1 MKINTKGS
9 IYVKF
14 LIMTIVPMF
23 LMGIIITSSASTT
36 FTKAMHKEVKVELSN
51 LANAVVDSYDL
62 LYPGDYKMVG
72 AKNVAI
78 VKGDKVISTTTELID
93 KIKAKSGVE
102 ISVFYMNT
110 RIATTIED
118 ERYNHLVNT
127 VANAKVVNE
136 VIENKSGR
144 FYNNAKIDGVAYYAY
159 YVPLFNSDGSC
170 VGMIGV
176 AKSAKNIQKSIDGAL
191 ISIILVAVVA
201 MVVAAG
207 FVSIYSKDIL
217 ATLEAIRKYLN
228 KVSTGKLNEELD
240 QKITDRTDEI
250 GDIGKAISGMR
261 NSLQEMVEMDA
272 LTRVNNRR
280 SGEEK
285 LRSTYEESKRNG
297 MPFSICIGDIDFFK
311 KVNDTYGH
319 ECGDEVLKEVAYN
332 IKKAMLGAGYLSR
345 WGGEEFLLIF
355 DRVDFDKA
363 CEVLS
368 ELLNNI
374 RDIEINYKGITVKV
388 TMTFGIVEGNTK
400 EDLHTQIKK
409 ADDKLYEGKISG
421 RNKIIKD

>member
-1 MKINTKGS
+1 
-9 IYVKF
+9 
-14 LIMTIVPMF
+14 
-23 LMGIIITSSASTT
+23 
-36 FTKAMHKEVKVELSN
+36 
-51 LANAVVDSYDL
+51 
-62 LYPGDYKMVG
+62 
-72 AKNVAI
+72 
-78 VKGDKVISTTTELID
+78 
-93 KIKAKSGVE
+93 
-102 ISVFYMNT
+102 
-110 RIATTIED
+110 
-118 ERYNHLVNT
+118 
-127 VANAKVVNE
+127 
-136 VIENKSGR
+136 
-144 FYNNAKIDGVAYYAY
+144 
-159 YVPLFNSDGSC
+159 
-170 VGMIGV
+170 
-176 AKSAKNIQKSIDGAL
+176 
-191 ISIILVAVVA
+191 
-201 MVVAAG
+201 
-207 FVSIYSKDIL
+207 
-217 ATLEAIRKYLN
+217 
-228 KVSTGKLNEELD
+228 
-240 QKITDRTDEI
+240 
-250 GDIGKAISGMR
+250 
-261 NSLQEMVEMDA
+261 
-272 LTRVNNRR
+272 
-280 SGEEK
+280 
-285 LRSTYEESKRNG
+285 